1 MDFSQNEL
9 QLVFREWSQNGLAFE
24 LALTVG
30 QEGTP
35 HSQPWDLP
43 EAHTEWTRL
52 DAACQS
58 PDKEASSQ

>member
-9 QLVFREWSQNGLAFE
+9 QLVFREWSQNVLSFE
-24 LALTVG
+24 LALMVV
-30 QEGTP
+30 QEDTP

-43 EAHTEWTRL
+43 EAPTEWTLL